1 MSSSLRT
8 VAILFVLR
16 LRLRH
21 RSCSQR
27 PTFYV
32 RQLMLEDGHRQI
44 QDGLATCR
52 AGPCQGVLGHVLILG
67 LFVAGLGPSGPGT
80 NAGWD
85 PARPARN
92 RTVGPRKSVPLTA
105 KPFTRLDLQSPIA
118 ALAHRWSTFWRTR
131 SSSPSTTCRR
141 SCRTSKAVR

>member
-85 PARPARN
+85 PARPTKPHR
-92 RTVGPRKSVPLTA
+92 GTA
-105 KPFTRLDLQSPIA
+105 KKRPPDG
-118 ALAHRWSTFWRTR
+118 
-131 SSSPSTTCRR
+131 
-141 SCRTSKAVR
+141 